1 MARYDHIDFKPP
13 QGAREAAK
21 RALEVRA
28 EKPESERG
36 MTPVG
41 IARARDLA
49 NGKTLSP
56 ETVRRM
62 KAYFDRHE
70 SDKSGETW
78 DSQGK
83 GWQAWQGWGGDAG
96 RAWASKVVRQME
108 AADAADKRMSD
119 DARREDDPGVAIVLP
134 IDEETAEY
142 ALPGVADAHVTLAY
156 LGRTSALPMGA
167 VDLARAV
174 VSRWASQTPPMP
186 AAFSGVGRFLDAE
199 DGADAAYLS
208 VDAPGL
214 SAARDALCREL
225 RAAGLAVS
233 SSHGFTPHATLA
245 YLPREAATPAAPCD
259 LPLALALDTAAVWC
273 GAEHGAPY
281 ALTGSGD
288 PAMMNDNSEP
298 LAGTGEG
305 VALDGVTYGIEGLP
319 IAFADGA
326 QASVGHS
333 TWNQIARLGRYAG
346 HPQGAVEFTPAV
358 FEDILRNF
366 AAHGNGEIPLDFE
379 HMSERLPAST
389 ATHGVPAPGWV
400 TKVEVRNGGRELW
413 ALFRWVDA
421 KAVGYVRAGQY
432 RYVSPAVNFKARDK
446 ATGKPVGAKLTSVAL
461 TNHPFLEGMKP
472 LAADDRN
479 AALDALIA
487 QVAAALGTPEGEV
500 RAKLLPRIAP
510 DTAEGAVMA
519 PAADSLHTP
528 TTGSA
533 PAEKPPMNPDE
544 TAEMAG
550 GAATIAAADPQKM
563 QPAAAPAAVAGDPAK
578 DKAEKEAAD
587 ASGEKRD
594 ATGKFATM
602 RRMAEACGMR
612 AFDET
617 AEGAEDALIAHIG
630 AMVAELAKHQE
641 AEKAAIAAQAA
652 AMSDRVIA
660 AGRAPATAREK
671 LVALCLSD
679 RETFDALHPLAD
691 VEAAEKRDA
700 DAEAVKLS
708 QRSDDRRD
716 AATLLASRLASA
728 GTTHATANAATTPEA
743 ETLFSARR
751 DARAAEIVKRDGVD
765 IFTAT
770 ERADRELRAAH

>member
-1 MARYDHIDFKPP
+1 MAPYAHIDFAPSAA
-13 QGAREAAK
+13 AREAAK
-21 RALEVRA
+21 RALSDGPA
-28 EKPESERG
+28 
-36 MTPVG
+36 
-41 IARARDLA
+41 
-49 NGKTLSP
+49 LSP
-56 ETVRRM
+56 VASARLRDVAAGKRLAPAVVRRL
-62 KAYFDRHE
+62 AV
-70 SDKSGETW
+70 GEGAV
-78 DSQGK
+78 S
-83 GWQAWQGWGGDAG
+83 
-96 RAWASKVVRQME
+96 AWAQRVASLLD
-108 AADAADKRMSD
+108 AADAAQV
-119 DARREDDPGVAIVLP
+119 AGAAPVGDDPGVAVVLP

-156 LGRTSALPMGA
+156 LGRLSALPMGA

-186 AAFSGVGRFLDAE
+186 AAFSGVGRFHGDE

-233 SSHGFTPHATLA
+233 SAHGFTPHATLA
-245 YLPREAATPAAPCD
+245 YLPREATTPAAPCD
-259 LPLALALDTAAVWC
+259 LPLALALDAAAVWC
-273 GAEHGAPY
+273 GAEHGEPY

-288 PAMMNDNSEP
+288 PAMMDDNSEP

-400 TKVEVRNGGRELW
+400 TKVEARNGGRELW

-519 PAADSLHTP
+519 PAADFLHTP
-528 TTGSA
+528 TTGDA
-533 PAEKPPMNPDE
+533 PAEKPTMDPDE
-544 TAEMAG
+544 TAEMTG
-550 GAATIAAADPQKM
+550 GAATIAAAELPKM

-578 DKAEKEAAD
+578 DKAEKEA
-587 ASGEKRD
+587 SE
-594 ATGKFATM
+594 GKFATM
-602 RRMAEACGMR
+602 RRMAEACGMN
-612 AFDET
+612 DLDPT
-617 AEGAEDALIAHIG
+617 AEGAEDALIAKIAG
-630 AMVAELAKHQE
+630 MVAELARHQE
-641 AEKAAIAAQAA
+641 AEKAAIAANAA
-652 AMSDRVIA
+652 AMCDRVIA

-679 RETFDALHPLAD
+679 RETFDALHPLVD
-691 VEAAEKRDA
+691 VEAAEKRAA
-700 DAEAVKLS
+700 DVEAVKLS

-716 AATLLASRLASA
+716 AAEILRARLASS